1 MKRTSLAVTLLL
13 PFLCAACGRSGG
25 GSTPPPPT
33 SPATP
38 SSAGTTSTPLPPPLP
53 TTKAPPVKR
62 PPLFRQQGKYF
73 AWSMPQGWK
82 FNETANGVDV
92 YAPDEKSGA
101 GVSVVFNYPGQ
112 TTPERVIDRVNELM
126 GITDAKTVKEKS
138 LPEVM
143 GYGGIPWK
151 LVERDF
157 KYTYN
162 GLKAR
167 RKATAGV
174 QSYGNGFHAAL
185 GYYAC
190 EAKRWDEMSTWLIAI
205 VNSIVVTNPRQ
216 LANLDKVS
224 LPKNNPMDHEALRGY
239 WKEKGLSDSRI
250 AQGQRE
256 GMMGYEEMESRD
268 TGRTY
273 QMPLETYDATKGGYH
288 NPENYDEI
296 LEKPQ

>member
-1 MKRTSLAVTLLL
+1 MIRNSLVLVLVL
-13 PFLCAACGRSGG
+13 PFASACGRSENGG
-25 GSTPPPPT
+25 PA

-38 SSAGTTSTPLPPPLP
+38 GTPGA
-53 TTKAPPVKR
+53 TTASNPVPAKEPPVKR
-62 PPLFRQQGKYF
+62 PPLVRQQGRYF
-73 AWSMPQGWK
+73 AWAMPQGWR

-92 YAPDEKSGA
+92 YAPDEKAGA

-112 TTPERVIDRVNELM
+112 TTPERVIDRVDELL
-126 GITDAKTVKEKS
+126 GITDANVVKEKP
-138 LPEVM
+138 LPDVM
-143 GYGGIPWK
+143 GYGGLPWK
-151 LVERDF
+151 LLERDY
-157 KYTYN
+157 KYTFK

-167 RKATAGV
+167 RKSTAGV

-185 GYYAC
+185 GYYSC
-190 EAKRWDEMSTWLIAI
+190 EAKKWDELSTWLVAI

-224 LPKNNPMDHEALRGY
+224 LPKNNPMDHDALRGY
-239 WKEKGLSDSRI
+239 WKEKGLSEDRI

-268 TGRTY
+268 TGKTF

-288 NPENYDEI
+288 NPDNFDEI
-296 LEKPQ
+296 LQKPD